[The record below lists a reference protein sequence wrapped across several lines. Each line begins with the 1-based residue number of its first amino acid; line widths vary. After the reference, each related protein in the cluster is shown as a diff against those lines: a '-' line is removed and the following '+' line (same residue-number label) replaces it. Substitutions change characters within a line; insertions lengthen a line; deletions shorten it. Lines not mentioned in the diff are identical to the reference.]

1 MYNKCTFNKNKKN
14 AEQINMY
21 NKIVYICNR
30 NIVKK
35 YSTSKHIG
43 DWWVS
48 TSNTIIVFC
57 KTCLEASDIRKY
69 LQKGLTK
76 TVLQK
81 KNLLNKCRLF
91 FF

>member
-1 MYNKCTFNKNKKN
+1 
-14 AEQINMY
+14 MY

-30 NIVKK
+30 NIIKE

-81 KNLLNKCRLF
+81 KICLTNAAYFYSKVMKF
-91 FF
+91 VHS